1 LSIIFNRNQDP
12 DPSCWRIDVDDPVIV
27 VTRRWPV
34 PVEQELVRRFP
45 DVQLNSDDVPLGRDG
60 LRAALERADVVLPTV
75 SDRLPAELFDG
86 ELRTRFLG
94 NFGVG
99 YDHID
104 IEAAA
109 KARIV
114 VTNTPRVLTDTTA
127 DTAMTLLLMV
137 ARRAGEGEREVRA
150 GRWTGWRPTHMMGA
164 DVTGKTLGIL
174 GMGRIGVAVARRGHF
189 GFGMPVVFYDPVDF
203 EPDHGIRD
211 ARRVG
216 TIEEVLEVA
225 DFVSLH
231 MPGGSDNIHLIDAA
245 ALARMKPSAFL
256 VNSARG
262 DVIDQKALIEA
273 LRSGT
278 IAGAGLDVY
287 EAEPDVPAELIE
299 LDNAVLLPHLGSAT
313 LETRTA
319 MGMLVLDNL
328 QDFLDG
334 REPSCRVA

>member
-1 LSIIFNRNQDP
+1 MPERRSGPAHVI
-12 DPSCWRIDVDDPVIV
+12 SAPVIV
-27 VTRRWPV
+27 VTRKWPAS
-34 PVEQELVRRFP
+34 VEQELQRRFP
-45 DVQLNSDDVPLGRDG
+45 DVQLNADDVPLSRDG

-75 SDRLPAELFDG
+75 SDRLPAELFAG

-104 IEAAA
+104 VDAAA
-109 KARIV
+109 AAGIV
-114 VTNTPRVLTDTTA
+114 VTNTPEVLTNTTA

-137 ARRAGEGEREVRA
+137 ARRAGEGERELRA

-164 DVTGKTLGIL
+164 DVTGKTLGIV

-203 EPDHGIRD
+203 EPDHGIPG

-216 TIEEVLEVA
+216 TVEEVLEAA

-231 MPGGSDNIHLIDAA
+231 VPGGGANTHLINAA
-245 ALARMKPSAFL
+245 RLARMKPTAFL

-262 DVIDQKALIEA
+262 DIIDSDELVKALQ
-273 LRSGT
+273 SGT

-287 EAEPDVPAELIE
+287 ESEPEVPEALRKLE
-299 LDNAVLLPHLGSAT
+299 NAVLLPHLGSAT

-328 QDFLDG
+328 QDFLAG

>member
-1 LSIIFNRNQDP
+1 
-12 DPSCWRIDVDDPVIV
+12 
-27 VTRRWPV
+27 
-34 PVEQELVRRFP
+34 
-45 DVQLNSDDVPLGRDG
+45 LGRDG
-60 LRAALERADVVLPTV
+60 LRAALEQADVVLPTV
-75 SDRLPAELFDG
+75 SDQLPAELFG
-86 ELRTRFLG
+86 GPLRTRFLG

-99 YDHID
+99 YNHID
-104 IEAAA
+104 VEAAA
-109 KARIV
+109 KAGIV
-114 VTNTPRVLTDTTA
+114 VTNTPGVLTNTTA

-189 GFGMPVVFYDPVDF
+189 GFGMPVIFYDPAQR
-203 EPDHGIRD
+203 EPDHGIPG
-211 ARRVG
+211 ARRLG
-216 TIEEVLEVA
+216 SIEDVLEVA

-231 MPGGSDNIHLIDAA
+231 MPGGRGNTHVIDAA
-245 ALARMKPSAFL
+245 ALARMKPTAFL

-262 DVIDQKALIEA
+262 DIVDQQALVEA
-273 LRSGT
+273 LRAGT

-287 EAEPDVPAELIE
+287 EDEPDIPAGLLELE
-299 LDNAVLLPHLGSAT
+299 NAVLLPHLGSAT

-328 QDFLDG
+328 QDFLEG

>member
-1 LSIIFNRNQDP
+1 LSIIFKCYQPGN
-12 DPSCWRIDVDDPVIV
+12 PSCWKIAVDEPVIV
-27 VTRRWPV
+27 VTRRWPAS
-34 PVEQELVRRFP
+34 VEQELAQRFP
-45 DVQLNSDDVPLGRDG
+45 NVRLNVDDVPLGRDG
-60 LRAALERADVVLPTV
+60 LRAALEQADAVLPTV
-75 SDRLPAELFDG
+75 SDRLPAELFEG

-99 YDHID
+99 YNHID
-104 IEAAA
+104 TAAAA
-109 KARIV
+109 KAGIV

-127 DTAMTLLLMV
+127 DTTMTLLLMV

-174 GMGRIGVAVARRGHF
+174 GMGRIGVAVARRAHF
-189 GFGMPVVFYDPVDF
+189 GFGMPVVFHDPVDS
-203 EPDHGIRD
+203 EPDHGIPD

-216 TIEEVLEVA
+216 TVEEVLAVA

-231 MPGGSDNIHLIDAA
+231 MPGGGDNAHLIDAA
-245 ALARMKPSAFL
+245 ALARMKPTAFL
-256 VNSARG
+256 INSARG
-262 DVIDQKALIEA
+262 DVIDQQALIAA

-287 EAEPDVPAELIE
+287 EDEPEIPPELLE

-328 QDFLDG
+328 QAFLEG

>member
-1 LSIIFNRNQDP
+1 
-12 DPSCWRIDVDDPVIV
+12 VHDPVIV
-27 VTRRWPV
+27 VTRKWPAS
-34 PVEQELVRRFP
+34 VEQELQRRFSN
-45 DVQLNSDDVPLGRDG
+45 VRLNADDVALGHDG
-60 LRAALERADVVLPTV
+60 LRAALEQADVVLPTV
-75 SDRLPAELFDG
+75 SDRLPAELFAG

-99 YDHID
+99 YNHID
-104 IEAAA
+104 TDAAA
-109 KARIV
+109 KAGIV

-164 DVTGKTLGIL
+164 DVTGKTLGIV

-189 GFGMPVVFYDPVDF
+189 GFGMPVIFYDPVDF
-203 EPDHGIRD
+203 EPDHGIPG

-216 TIEEVLEVA
+216 TVEELLEAA

-231 MPGGSDNIHLIDAA
+231 MPGGGENTHLMDAA
-245 ALARMKPSAFL
+245 RLARMKPTAFL

-262 DVIDQKALIEA
+262 DVVNQNALIKALQ
-273 LRSGT
+273 SGT

-287 EAEPDVPAELIE
+287 EAEPDVPEALRHLE
-299 LDNAVLLPHLGSAT
+299 NAVLLPHLGSAT

-328 QDFLDG
+328 QDFLEG

>member
-1 LSIIFNRNQDP
+1 MQ
-12 DPSCWRIDVDDPVIV
+12 DPVIV
-27 VTRRWPV
+27 VTRKWPAS
-34 PVEQELVRRFP
+34 VEQELQRRFP
-45 DVQLNSDDVPLGRDG
+45 DVRLNADDVALGRDG
-60 LRAALERADVVLPTV
+60 LRAALEQADVVLPTV
-75 SDRLPAELFDG
+75 SDRLPAELFAG

-99 YDHID
+99 YNHID
-104 IEAAA
+104 TDAAA
-109 KARIV
+109 KAGIV

-164 DVTGKTLGIL
+164 DVTGKTLGIV

-189 GFGMPVVFYDPVDF
+189 GFGMPVIFYDPVDF
-203 EPDHGIRD
+203 EPDHGIPG

-216 TIEEVLEVA
+216 TVEELLEAA

-231 MPGGSDNIHLIDAA
+231 MPGGGENTHLMDAA
-245 ALARMKPSAFL
+245 RLARMKPTAFL
-256 VNSARG
+256 INSARG
-262 DVIDQKALIEA
+262 DVIDQDALIKALQ
-273 LRSGT
+273 SGT

-287 EAEPDVPAELIE
+287 EGEPDVPETLRQLE
-299 LDNAVLLPHLGSAT
+299 NAVLLPHLGSAT

-328 QDFLDG
+328 QDFLAG

>member
-1 LSIIFNRNQDP
+1 
-12 DPSCWRIDVDDPVIV
+12 VEEPVIV
-27 VTRRWPV
+27 VTRRWPET
-34 PVEQELVRRFP
+34 VEQELARRFP
-45 DVQLNSDDVPLGRDG
+45 HVQLNADDVPLGRDG
-60 LRAALERADVVLPTV
+60 LRAALEQADVVLPTV

-86 ELRTRFLG
+86 QLRTRFLG

-99 YDHID
+99 YNHID

-109 KARIV
+109 KAGIV
-114 VTNTPRVLTDTTA
+114 VTNTPGVLTNTTA

-174 GMGRIGVAVARRGHF
+174 GMGRIGTAVARRGHF
-189 GFGMPVVFYDPVDF
+189 GFDMPVVFYDPADF
-203 EPDHGIRD
+203 EPDHGIPD
-211 ARRVG
+211 ARRVS
-216 TIEEVLEVA
+216 TVEEVLETA

-231 MPGGSDNIHLIDAA
+231 MPGGSRNTHLIGAA
-245 ALARMKPSAFL
+245 ALARMKPTAFL
-256 VNSARG
+256 INSARG
-262 DVIDQKALIEA
+262 DVIDQMALIEA
-273 LRSGT
+273 LKSGT

-287 EAEPDVPAELIE
+287 EHEPEVPQELIE

-319 MGMLVLDNL
+319 MGMLVLENL
-328 QDFLDG
+328 QDFLEG

>member
-1 LSIIFNRNQDP
+1 M
-12 DPSCWRIDVDDPVIV
+12 IV
-27 VTRRWPV
+27 VTRKWPAS
-34 PVEQELVRRFP
+34 VEQELQSRFP
-45 DVQLNSDDVPLGRDG
+45 DVQLNADDVPLSRDG
-60 LRAALERADVVLPTV
+60 LRAALEQADVVLPTV
-75 SDRLPAELFDG
+75 SDRLPAELFTG
-86 ELRTRFLG
+86 ELRTTFLG

-99 YDHID
+99 YNHID
-104 IEAAA
+104 TDAAA
-109 KARIV
+109 KAGIV
-114 VTNTPRVLTDTTA
+114 VTNTPGVLTDTTA

-164 DVTGKTLGIL
+164 DVTGKTLGIV

-203 EPDHGIRD
+203 EPDHGIPG

-216 TIEEVLEVA
+216 TVEELLGLA

-231 MPGGSDNIHLIDAA
+231 MPGGGENTHLMDAA
-245 ALARMKPSAFL
+245 RLARMKPTAFL

-262 DVIDQKALIEA
+262 DVIDSDALVTA
-273 LRSGT
+273 LQSGT

-287 EAEPDVPAELIE
+287 EDEPEVPQALRSLE
-299 LDNAVLLPHLGSAT
+299 NAVLLPHLGSAT

-328 QDFLDG
+328 QAFLDG

>member
-1 LSIIFNRNQDP
+1 MP
-12 DPSCWRIDVDDPVIV
+12 DPVIV
-27 VTRRWPV
+27 VTRKWPAS
-34 PVEQELVRRFP
+34 VEQELQRRFSN
-45 DVQLNSDDVPLGRDG
+45 VRLNADDVALGRDG
-60 LRAALERADVVLPTV
+60 LRTALEQADVVLPTV
-75 SDRLPAELFDG
+75 SDRLPAELFTG

-99 YDHID
+99 YNHID
-104 IEAAA
+104 TDAAA
-109 KARIV
+109 KAGIV

-137 ARRAGEGEREVRA
+137 ARRAGEGERELRA

-164 DVTGKTLGIL
+164 DVTGKTLGIV

-189 GFGMPVVFYDPVDF
+189 GFGMPVIFYDPVDF
-203 EPDHGIRD
+203 EPDHGIPG
-211 ARRVG
+211 ARRVA
-216 TIEEVLEVA
+216 TVEELLAAA

-231 MPGGSDNIHLIDAA
+231 MPGGGENTHLMDAA
-245 ALARMKPSAFL
+245 RLARMKPTAFL

-262 DVIDQKALIEA
+262 DVIDQDALVKALQ
-273 LRSGT
+273 SGT

-287 EAEPDVPAELIE
+287 EGEPDVPEALRQLE
-299 LDNAVLLPHLGSAT
+299 NAVLLPHLGSAT

-328 QDFLDG
+328 QDFLEG

>member
-1 LSIIFNRNQDP
+1 VP
-12 DPSCWRIDVDDPVIV
+12 APVIV
-27 VTRRWPV
+27 VTRTWPAS
-34 PVEQELVRRFP
+34 VEQELQRRFP
-45 DVQLNSDDVPLGRDG
+45 DVRLNTDDVPLGRDG
-60 LRAALERADVVLPTV
+60 LRAALEQADVVLPTV
-75 SDRLPAELFDG
+75 SDRLPAELFTG
-86 ELRTRFLG
+86 ELRTKFLG

-99 YDHID
+99 YNHID
-104 IEAAA
+104 IDAAA
-109 KARIV
+109 TAGIV
-114 VTNTPRVLTDTTA
+114 VTNTPGVLTDTTA
-127 DTAMTLLLMV
+127 DTTMTLLLMV

-164 DVTGKTLGIL
+164 DVTGKTLGIV

-203 EPDHGIRD
+203 EPDHGIPG

-216 TIEEVLEVA
+216 TVEELLGLA

-231 MPGGSDNIHLIDAA
+231 IPGGGANTHLMDATR
-245 ALARMKPSAFL
+245 LARMKPTAFL
-256 VNSARG
+256 INSARG
-262 DVIDQKALIEA
+262 DVIDSDALVKALQ
-273 LRSGT
+273 SGT

-287 EAEPDVPAELIE
+287 EGEPEVPEALRSLE
-299 LDNAVLLPHLGSAT
+299 NAVLLPHLGSAT

-328 QDFLDG
+328 QDFLDS

>member
-1 LSIIFNRNQDP
+1 
-12 DPSCWRIDVDDPVIV
+12 VAEPVIV

-34 PVEQELVRRFP
+34 SVEQELARRFP
-45 DVQLNSDDVPLGRDG
+45 DVQLNADDVPLGREA
-60 LRAALERADVVLPTV
+60 LRAALEQADVVLPTV

-86 ELRTRFLG
+86 ELRTKFLG

-99 YDHID
+99 YNHID
-104 IEAAA
+104 IAAAA
-109 KARIV
+109 KAGIV

-174 GMGRIGVAVARRGHF
+174 GMGRIGAAVARRGHF
-189 GFGMPVVFYDPVDF
+189 GFGMPVVFYDPADF
-203 EPDHGIRD
+203 EPDHGIPG
-211 ARRVG
+211 AHRVS
-216 TIEEVLEVA
+216 TIEEVLAVA

-231 MPGGSDNIHLIDAA
+231 MPGGVENTHLIDAA
-245 ALARMKPSAFL
+245 ALARMKPTAFL

-262 DVIDQKALIEA
+262 DVMDQQALIEA

-287 EAEPDVPAELIE
+287 EGEPEIPAELIE

-319 MGMLVLDNL
+319 MGMLVLENL
-328 QDFLDG
+328 EAFLEG
-334 REPSCRVA
+334 RDPPCRVA